1 MLRGIPL
8 VVLALS
14 IAVVAGY
21 VEVYVEGGPDLDG
34 LHIYAWD
41 GGEWV
46 PVGVTYVPEYIDTY
60 IAAAGQWA
68 SMPYYNMSR
77 YILHMPR
84 EAFRRGP
91 PGTPPGLERWTLEV
105 QNGTRKAVVE
115 LAVGRK
121 PITKGNLTLTTWY
134 SLGDQPPK
142 TPYRGKFINPP
153 RSPPRNN
160 AATEAGTAS
169 YAVSPGTTIYP
180 MGSLYFK
187 PVRVRSGWFSTYVPV
202 DTPIGFN
209 TICAGLPEMHWVGFE
224 VQNFTV
230 GVKVS
235 GTINYG
241 TLTLEF
247 YNINHDRTC
256 TLITTYTIQLP
267 SSGRWANIDVQLP
280 RDSQIGVRV
289 RVDGYASSD
298 AIINVSVV
306 ARYVKTVNSL
316 AQIATTRATSD
327 IVPGVSSSL
336 REKVAVLFGPYVA
349 YDGLAATSAGTSFSY
364 INVPSQTV
372 RLRWYGQY
380 CPWLFIEYYVNGI
393 AYTTRFVS
401 PSTSSPVNYYCDYNV
416 PSTVLQL
423 WARDYVISKALSRGG
438 GITVSVVY
446 RVGYMDV
453 SISFNGLLQIVYD
466 RWIEPFHSRYMD
478 SAGDPYAEWGNMLL
492 LNTYQVL
499 GPINATTINI
509 VSEIRTASTQLALS
523 LAHNRLDPV
532 FHICGAE
539 WVITAPVVGSP
550 SVFYGNEAVDEQWW
564 AAMGLRVLDA
574 ADRFLTLRDLA
585 SSTSTSSS
593 GYGALAS
600 LLIKVV
606 QNIFQTASASV
617 SVSSSNGVYTITWK
631 KGWAESP
638 PPTVVIL
645 LYRQSSSTPQYAEWK
660 YFREGYPTTLGCVL
674 NINYRVVNTN
684 MYLPTAGTIQ
694 WSFAKIWTWRGQ
706 TRVATDVLNV
716 GSR

>member
-1 MLRGIPL
+1 
-8 VVLALS
+8 
-14 IAVVAGY
+14 
-21 VEVYVEGGPDLDG
+21 
-34 LHIYAWD
+34 
-41 GGEWV
+41 
-46 PVGVTYVPEYIDTY
+46 
-60 IAAAGQWA
+60 
-68 SMPYYNMSR
+68 
-77 YILHMPR
+77 
-84 EAFRRGP
+84 
-91 PGTPPGLERWTLEV
+91 
-105 QNGTRKAVVE
+105 
-115 LAVGRK
+115 
-121 PITKGNLTLTTWY
+121 
-134 SLGDQPPK
+134 
-142 TPYRGKFINPP
+142 
-153 RSPPRNN
+153 
-160 AATEAGTAS
+160 
-169 YAVSPGTTIYP
+169 
-180 MGSLYFK
+180 
-187 PVRVRSGWFSTYVPV
+187 
-202 DTPIGFN
+202 
-209 TICAGLPEMHWVGFE
+209 
-224 VQNFTV
+224 
-230 GVKVS
+230 
-235 GTINYG
+235 
-241 TLTLEF
+241 
-247 YNINHDRTC
+247 
-256 TLITTYTIQLP
+256 
-267 SSGRWANIDVQLP
+267 VQLP

-298 AIINVSVV
+298 AIINVSAV

-316 AQIATTRATSD
+316 AQIATTKATSD

-336 REKVAVLFGPYVA
+336 RQKVAVLFGPYVA

-446 RVGYMDV
+446 WVSYMDV

-539 WVITAPVVGSP
+539 WVITVPVSWPGVY
-550 SVFYGNEAVDEQWW
+550 YGDRWVEEPWW
-564 AAMGLRVLDA
+564 ARLGRGLLNTVGWLVA
-574 ADRFLTLRDLA
+574 L
-585 SSTSTSSS
+585 
-593 GYGALAS
+593 GYNTVVS
-600 LLIKVV
+600 IVVKVV
-606 QNIFQTASASV
+606 YNIFQTASGSASV
-617 SVSSSNGVYTITWK
+617 DSSNGVYIVRWI
-631 KGWAESP
+631 KGWAEPP
-638 PPTVVIL
+638 PPTVVVL
-645 LYRQSSSTPQYAEWK
+645 LDPASSSTPQYAEWK

-706 TRVATDVLNV
+706 TRVATDALTIHA
-716 GSR
+716 R